1 MLAAGLRKAHI
12 DSVVAVKLRVFFHS
26 ARQNKVGGRVN
37 RQIQKHQLLKN
48 LVVVDGI
55 LQIRQVRTQRDRLQ
69 ARGECADGACV
80 IVFLNVLAGTGN
92 RDAVQQL
99 KKVEVQHLEQ
109 IFGCAVARLPLA
121 PCIKCPLR
129 ISENFVNR
137 TAGIEFFVNIIGVS
151 FVSQGKL
158 IFQVIEAVV
167 DRRGGEHQHL
177 CFHACTDD
185 LFHQGYIAIV
195 LGFFIRVFNQLAAV
209 AEVVGF
215 INHDKIVV
223 APIQSA
229 KIQTV

>member
-26 ARQNKVGGRVN
+26 ARQNKVGRRVN
-37 RQIQKHQLLKN
+37 RQIQKHQLLEN

-55 LQIRQVRTQRDRLQ
+55 LQIRQMWAQRDGLQ
-69 ARGECADGACV
+69 ARRECADVACV

-92 RDAVQQL
+92 RDTVQQL
-99 KKVEVQHLEQ
+99 KKVEVQHFEQ

-129 ISENFVNR
+129 IFENFVNR
-137 TAGIEFFVNIIGVS
+137 TAGIELFVNIIGVS

-158 IFQVIEAVV
+158 IFQVIEAVI

-185 LFHQGYIAIV
+185 LFH
-195 LGFFIRVFNQLAAV
+195 
-209 AEVVGF
+209 
-215 INHDKIVV
+215 
-223 APIQSA
+223 
-229 KIQTV
+229 

>member
-1 MLAAGLRKAHI
+1 M
-12 DSVVAVKLRVFFHS
+12 
-26 ARQNKVGGRVN
+26 
-37 RQIQKHQLLKN
+37 
-48 LVVVDGI
+48 
-55 LQIRQVRTQRDRLQ
+55 
-69 ARGECADGACV
+69 
-80 IVFLNVLAGTGN
+80 LAGTGN
-92 RDAVQQL
+92 RNAVQQL
-99 KKVEVQHLEQ
+99 KKVEVQHFEQ

-185 LFHQGYIAIV
+185 LFH
-195 LGFFIRVFNQLAAV
+195 
-209 AEVVGF
+209 
-215 INHDKIVV
+215 
-223 APIQSA
+223 
-229 KIQTV
+229 